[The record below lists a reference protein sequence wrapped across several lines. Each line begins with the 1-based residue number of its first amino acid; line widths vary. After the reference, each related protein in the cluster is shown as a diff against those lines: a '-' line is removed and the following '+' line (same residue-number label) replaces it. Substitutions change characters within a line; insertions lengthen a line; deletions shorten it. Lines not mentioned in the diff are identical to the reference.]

1 MQISMK
7 ANYQT
12 KIYVTV
18 GGYVRI
24 EQDIEYSTDNFV
36 LLSPSQLKV
45 LQSNIDDLLC
55 DAEELFNADDEVDDE

>member
-1 MQISMK
+1 MQINIK

-12 KIYVTV
+12 RIYITV

-24 EQDIEYSTDNFV
+24 EQDIDYLKDNFV
-36 LLSPSQLKV
+36 LLSPSQLRV

-55 DAEELFNADDEVDDE
+55 YADELFIADEEVSNE